1 MATKML
7 DLTRVI
13 VEKLAK
19 TKKLAKILYA
29 TIPKSSQS
37 FKQLPLETIV
47 IASHTTHKIFVRIEF
62 QFNCGC

>member
-1 MATKML
+1 MMATKML

-29 TIPKSSQS
+29 TIPKSS
-37 FKQLPLETIV
+37 
-47 IASHTTHKIFVRIEF
+47 
-62 QFNCGC
+62 